1 MDVIAT
7 IDQGTQSTRV
17 YIYDSD
23 ANPVASHHVEFTQ
36 HRAKAG
42 YAPQLQNRAESA
54 ELLSLCWLP
63 AAGLSMTLR
72 KYGKEF
78 RFVFSKL

>member
-17 YIYDSD
+17 YIYDND
-23 ANPVASHHVEFTQ
+23 AKPVASHHVDFTQ

-42 YAPQLQNRAESA
+42 YAPNRLA
-54 ELLSLCWLP
+54 
-63 AAGLSMTLR
+63 
-72 KYGKEF
+72 K
-78 RFVFSKL
+78 